1 MRVPIDAADGI
12 SGMVETVL
20 GTPTAADV
28 FGPATIV
35 GDTVVI
41 PAAAFE
47 RAGGFGFGAGEG
59 GDETEGGGGL
69 GGGGGGTIEGRPVAV
84 IEVGPGGVRVHSIL
98 DTTRI
103 TVAVIATLLA
113 LRRLTRKRA

>member
-1 MRVPIDAADGI
+1 MSVPTEAANSI
-12 SGMVETVL
+12 SEMVETVL

-28 FGPATIV
+28 FGPATTA

-47 RAGGFGFGAGEG
+47 RAGGFGFGGGEG
-59 GDETEGGGGL
+59 GDEVDGGGF

-84 IEVGPGGVRVHSIL
+84 IEVGPSGVRVHSIL
-98 DTTRI
+98 DMTRI
-103 TVAVIATLLA
+103 TVAVIATLIA
-113 LRRLTRKRA
+113 LRRLARKRA

>member
-1 MRVPIDAADGI
+1 MVRVPIEATE
-12 SGMVETVL
+12 SVSRMVETVL
-20 GTPTAADV
+20 GAPTAADV
-28 FGPATIV
+28 FGPATTV

-59 GDETEGGGGL
+59 GDGEEGGGGI

-103 TVAVIATLLA
+103 TVAVIAALIA
-113 LRRLTRKRA
+113 LRRLMRKR